1 MARNNKGLNKY
12 GSYFD
17 LQRKAKQRKE
27 SARDLEQGLKLTKE
41 SILDVFEYLH
51 PAQEVVVN
59 SNIMTISGDSY
70 LKKNEVK
77 KAYDYN
83 KTITPVIQ
91 RLYENNFF
99 DIVSGKYESAKDA
112 MVKTIEYN
120 LTKNPIK
127 LNQRGSSN
135 ENLAGLQNKFKQIEE
150 IKEATKNGKPASFF
164 VYDTETIGGMD
175 TNGIWRPMGITE
187 FSMHQIDGNGN
198 ATGMGRMDVV
208 LGLREYDKS
217 GNRITKAEDLPII
230 KQIVEAVENG
240 NIAANEELRVTA
252 SRFSLYGDNRTKL
265 VNNADGSFKVGK
277 FIDTEEGDMTDLER
291 IKRGAQRLINAGLK
305 SDEKT
310 VNGVPIDVYNFMSA
324 MSTSQQYVKKNPG
337 MFIDQN
343 GSIFDMPVINSN
355 ANKYLEMYPQLKTM
369 FDGHFNKGFSFA
381 PDMNNHFDF
390 LGVLQNFQD
399 LYGSKELYGDLIANI
414 KGGGLNK
421 QENILK
427 TFFDKLELPAHVASS
442 DVEALG
448 HFITGNSDILLQ
460 RTGHSNLIDFLQ
472 SKINAKVTP
481 DTGVELVPGKHLLKA
496 RKINTGSFQG
506 KGLLNFAIDNNTGD
520 VFTAGNVM
528 IKNGVAEK
536 KNYHVGAGF
545 NENAFY
551 TIKSIKQVNADS
563 EYIKM
568 ANVVSPQNATNQ
580 MYAVTLDRAVNKVGK
595 HSRFDNYSQVLLFNS
610 ETELHAGLA
619 NYFNISAEIL
629 DNGEFNILNMDDFD
643 IREFDVIKGEFVA
656 KDVRANHSKT
666 HTQIVNE
673 AIDFQN
679 QKTIT
684 SRADGYF
691 NRGDGYGKV
700 KKSLGIQKNAQEV
713 LNRNLNTNELVEIMS
728 SNVARG
734 NMAMT
739 IEQAQAIKA
748 NFVKAVANK
757 KGEYTQA
764 AVENYSAYMD
774 VINANS
780 NYYNKIIDIVENS
793 KTFKNVTKDL
803 KNIEDAQYNDIV
815 KTLFNKADRY
825 AREHLAN
832 NIYDH
837 EGRIKKS
844 ILGNE
849 ALQADMSYFK
859 GLYEIDLSGM
869 PGAVNTSYY
878 DITKSGPENLLR
890 IDLNKPK
897 NQGFDLLKGIRT
909 ALHGD
914 KDIRA
919 KDIDDLNV
927 KDFRKFADFILKDED
942 LVSGLSESLVKELKA
957 IAYDEAD
964 YNPVSTADS
973 FIKELRNIK
982 SNKPFAGIISTDMQM
997 RTLTS
1002 HSGFVN
1008 ALNSKKF
1015 LDELDEILP
1024 EYLNSLK
1031 IRQLN
1036 GSKERAAE
1044 FVNDFLLGHYIPSA
1058 EPTEIAHRTVIK
1070 EMKDYLTDLVHSIDI
1085 TGAEI
1090 GVDSNNGNIL
1100 VKKSNGQSNVLK
1112 LPKIKQY
1119 ENTDTWYI
1127 QMDKMNIKLENTV
1140 DFGVSKAGNRVTI
1153 GNSTTFGE
1161 IVKSMGTAT
1170 NRSAKAYEKAL
1181 PGNAEKEALLKIE
1194 QLTSGV
1200 NKKIRN
1206 LSTVNS
1212 FNGNDLNSNKLV
1224 GYSSIVN
1231 ILPELFGKGGRLN
1244 YLINDKKFLDSKL
1257 SELMAKDLE
1266 RYKNPGTKLEKLDA
1280 NMIKDLEKN
1289 LYELLPILAEN
1300 AGIEGLPDVEE
1311 LLKNVSF
1318 TANEKQSSSL
1328 KGVIGGMQLYS
1339 PQSATDNT
1347 QRPTI
1352 LASGNAIP
1360 MRMKNALKLQEQSTG
1375 VIAGNMISNA
1385 MTDKSTLYNLNGV
1398 GMTTTDVMLDVAYLD
1413 TNALDIIK
1421 NNHFAKV
1428 MDENNV
1434 ESNSVK
1440 QMDKMFKR
1448 MSRIN
1453 TYEQE
1458 RHMDGRIFEGLHG
1471 LIPAQIE
1478 NVSASKDFVNATK
1491 EMTTAEAQKQLND
1504 IIGVR
1509 GSIVVND
1516 KGEYEYKSAIGKHV
1530 KRGDSVIK
1538 IKGYGDKLETIT
1550 PKMQEGIFIH
1560 RFQKQNGMTLTDA
1573 EITKIIN
1580 DNKNLFATADS
1591 NIDKSVIL
1599 EQLLDTKYNAQGR
1612 YRIES
1617 TTAMGL
1623 VKPMSSSAEKGMT
1636 NLNYVQTGSMDKNVE
1651 KFFKTLGYESSVKG
1665 RVVTDD
1671 AIKLYMHDAGKKK
1684 VNKALEAAGFK
1695 DVNQMLE
1702 AVGKERNMFNE
1713 FLFGGMLNSK
1723 AHMIVND
1730 GVLKHENSGQV
1741 QFGVLQKSI
1750 DNIIKKHGGDVE
1762 KAYEEVVGII
1772 NNGEKGNREKY
1783 QFLKRRNLK
1792 STDKAL
1798 ATEFIVKDG
1807 RIQMPDMGTSL
1818 DDLSVTE
1825 IDKLKNL
1832 IIKLD
1837 EVREGHGEKVVHT
1850 SGYIQ
1855 KWNKK
1860 TKQMELEEIT
1870 SKNPVLGAWQKE
1882 MIGDKEVL
1890 VAPLTKESMKLLPDV
1905 ETQSGT
1911 EYRYFE
1917 LQKESLNLKQ
1927 QIKLS
1932 GDKEKKD
1939 ALMKRVNA
1947 IDEELRNYESI
1958 SKRMKITNLEY
1969 QLLDRIGITSDY
1981 LNLLD
1986 SHITDKTVDESTLVS
2001 GILKGKIERG
2011 EDGNLKIVDDNLK
2024 KPALDS
2030 WLKRHKGL
2038 LSYKPNEELQLLA
2051 EDVAEGAEYEH
2062 LAKIFSNAE
2071 KHGYKLGVESAEN
2084 IYKSDMAK
2092 AANEFNNGKSSIEYL
2107 KKKGF
2112 EVKHVDD
2119 INFEVD
2125 DLATKHM
2132 IIDLGKDFDYEHRY
2146 IASPGLGY
2154 KLNQDDEV
2162 LTNGQKELNGLARMY
2177 DDWKQVRHLESEREN
2192 LKLKMQEKALNA
2204 KKEIRNSIYGKNAFM
2219 DSINHVYV
2227 DDVNY
2232 RLKASGAVTSSFAKG
2247 LNQSDIQID
2256 NDLLSG
2262 SFIDGKSLAQHHQ
2275 EGRHYDY
2282 KFVSLE
2288 TMRNKGMFTKEMME
2302 GYGIDVKNLNI
2313 DEAEKEMIKLLKK
2326 NGTMDIT
2333 GRYPNNMI
2341 DSLTVT
2347 HVFLDETL
2355 VGNQTKVSG
2364 VSGLK
2369 MLLDHDGDSVSSFSL
2384 NYTAADGRKIDYGMF
2399 VNNREAVKQM
2409 SEEAYNEFSR
2419 LEATTTFRAAT
2430 ENHKWLKDVEDIIV
2444 KDAIKNSDMANLGNT
2459 AFVPGGNSV
2468 LGNISPAA
2476 ISRIDRMIDLDE
2488 TENIVRE
2495 AVEKSNEFLANKEFA
2510 SKVNLLSKPV
2520 DELSNAEFFDN
2531 ALSVLKTAQGEGLIE
2546 KDYLTKAENAVI
2558 SKLLTEKAATATLSK
2573 TGVAT
2578 TGGINVATNAIK
2590 QAAYDVMGHSNPM
2603 EIDMLKTALYVPEQA
2618 AISYKKVKT
2627 AFDDTKGRD
2636 ITEILTKMFPSNHN
2650 GGAASVA
2657 AGIDE
2662 FNNWYKTHAG
2672 DKLLDI
2678 YEQFKG
2684 RMDSDVVKS
2693 IGNDI
2698 EKQKDH
2704 VLKTL
2709 GGTLNALGGNEIFQS
2724 QRLNYRSRHA
2734 AGEIIGYSG
2743 PDDNFGSVT
2752 ARLRGE
2758 YQDGFA
2764 ASYKEAQDVLRESSQ
2779 VKAHAKMS
2787 YAQSNSQ
2794 TTKSM
2799 GAAVMDFISNTDV
2812 GSVKVGSS
2820 LGMAVLG
2827 LAGGLMAAGYASGN
2841 PLNDKQASQVVQEE
2855 QQPVQTMSIPDFMD
2869 KQGGYVTGNTQQGYI
2884 INIKAD
2890 TKKGRKHMQ
2899 RIMKQAAEASV
2910 GGAVSVNM
2918 NIKNLQDRGITDSD
2932 IENFLNR
2939 HL

>member
-59 SNIMTISGDSY
+59 SNIMTVSGDSY
-70 LKKNEVK
+70 LRKNEVK

-83 KTITPVIQ
+83 KTITPVVQ
-91 RLYENNFF
+91 QLYENNFF
-99 DIVSGKYESAKDA
+99 NIVSGKYETATDT
-112 MVKTIEYN
+112 MIKTIEYN

-135 ENLAGLQNKFKQIEE
+135 ENLAGLQNKFEQVEK
-150 IKEATKNGKPASFF
+150 IKAATKNGESASFF

-198 ATGMGRMDVV
+198 ATGLGRMDVV
-208 LGLREYDKS
+208 LGLREHDKT
-217 GNRITKAEDLPII
+217 GKRITKAEDLPII
-230 KQIVEAVENG
+230 KQIEEAVRNG

-252 SRFSLYGDNRTKL
+252 SRLSLYGDNRTKL
-265 VNNADGSFKVGK
+265 ISNADGSFRVGK
-277 FIDTEEGDMTDLER
+277 FIDTEEGDMTDLVR
-291 IKRGAQRLINAGLK
+291 IKRGAQRLIDAGIK
-305 SDEKT
+305 SDEKAI
-310 VNGVPIDVYNFMSA
+310 NGVPIDVYNFMNA
-324 MSTSQQYVKKNPG
+324 MSTSQKYVKQNLG

-355 ANKYLEMYPQLKTM
+355 ANKYLEMYPQLKNM
-369 FDGHFNKGFSFA
+369 FDGHFSKGFSFA

-427 TFFDKLELPAHVASS
+427 SFFNKLELPAHVASS

-448 HFITGNSDILLQ
+448 HFITGDSDILKE
-460 RTGHSNLIDFLQ
+460 RTGYSNLIDFLQ
-472 SKINAKVTP
+472 SKISSKVTP
-481 DTGVELVPGKHLLKA
+481 DTGIELVPGKHLLKA

-520 VFTAGNVM
+520 VFTAGNIM
-528 IKNGVAEK
+528 IKNGIAEK

-580 MYAVTLDRAVNKVGK
+580 MYAVTLDRAVNEVGK

-643 IREFDVIKGEFVA
+643 IREFDVIKGHFVA
-656 KDVRANHSKT
+656 SDVRANHSKT

-684 SRADGYF
+684 SRTDGYF

-700 KKSLGIQKNAQEV
+700 KKSLGIQRNAREV
-713 LNRNLNTNELVEIMS
+713 LNRNLSTNELVTVMS
-728 SNVARG
+728 GNVAKG

-748 NFVKAVANK
+748 NFVKTVANK

-780 NYYNKIIDIVENS
+780 EYYNKIINIVENS
-793 KTFKNVTKDL
+793 STFKNVTKDL

-815 KTLFNKADRY
+815 KTLFDKADRY
-825 AREHLAN
+825 AREHLASN
-832 NIYDH
+832 MYDH

-859 GLYEIDLSGM
+859 GLYEIDLSAM

-878 DITKSGPENLLR
+878 DITKASPENLLR

-914 KDIRA
+914 RDIRA
-919 KDIDDLNV
+919 KDIDELNV
-927 KDFRKFADFILKDED
+927 KDFRKFADFILKDKD
-942 LVSGLSESLVKELKA
+942 IVNGLSKGLIEELKG

-982 SNKPFAGIISTDMQM
+982 SKKPFAGIISTDMQM

-1008 ALNSKKF
+1008 ALNSKDF
-1015 LDELDEILP
+1015 LGELDEILP
-1024 EYLNSLK
+1024 SYLDSLK

-1044 FVNDFLLGHYIPSA
+1044 FVNDFLLGHYIPSTN
-1058 EPTEIAHRTVIK
+1058 PTHITHKTVVK

-1085 TGAEI
+1085 TGATI
-1090 GVDSNNGNIL
+1090 GVDDNNGNIL

-1112 LPKIKQY
+1112 LPKIRQY
-1119 ENTDTWYI
+1119 EDTDTWYI

-1140 DFGVSKAGNRVTI
+1140 DFGLSKAGNRVTV
-1153 GNSTTFGE
+1153 GHSTTFGD
-1161 IVKSMGTAT
+1161 IVNSMGSAT
-1170 NRSAKAYEKAL
+1170 NRSARAYEKAL
-1181 PGNAEKEALLKIE
+1181 PGNAEKEALLKVE
-1194 QLTSGV
+1194 QLTSGI

-1206 LSTVNS
+1206 LSTINS
-1212 FNGNDLNSNKLV
+1212 FNGNDLNSNRTV

-1231 ILPELFGKGGRLN
+1231 ILPELFGKGGKLN
-1244 YLINDKKFLDSKL
+1244 YLTNNQKFLDSKL
-1257 SELMAKDLE
+1257 QELLEKDLE
-1266 RYKNPGTKLEKLDA
+1266 RYMKPGTKLENLDA

-1300 AGIEGLPDVEE
+1300 AGVEGNPDIME
-1311 LLKNVSF
+1311 LLTNVSF
-1318 TANEKQSSSL
+1318 TANEKQSSGL
-1328 KGVIGGMQLYS
+1328 KGVMGGMQLYS

-1360 MRMKNALKLQEQSTG
+1360 MRMENALKLQEQSTG

-1385 MTDKSTLYNLNGV
+1385 MTDKSTLHSLNGV

-1413 TNALDIIK
+1413 TNALEIINK
-1421 NNHFAKV
+1421 NHFAKV
-1428 MDENNV
+1428 MDKNNV
-1434 ESNSVK
+1434 DSNTVE

-1504 IIGVR
+1504 VIGVR
-1509 GSIVVND
+1509 GSIVVNE

-1530 KRGDSVIK
+1530 KRGDSVLK

-1560 RFQKQNGMTLTDA
+1560 RFQKQNGMTLTDD

-1580 DNKNLFATADS
+1580 ENKHLFVNTDS
-1591 NIDKSVIL
+1591 NIDRSVIL
-1599 EQLLDTKYNAQGR
+1599 EKLLDTKYNAQGR

-1636 NLNYVQTGSMDKNVE
+1636 NLNFVQTGSMDKNV
-1651 KFFKTLGYESSVKG
+1651 KQFFKTLGYESNVKG
-1665 RVVTDD
+1665 RVVTGD
-1671 AIKLYMHDAGKKK
+1671 AIKLYMHDAGIDK

-1695 DVNQMLE
+1695 DVNEMLK
-1702 AVGKERNMFNE
+1702 AVDKERNMFNE
-1713 FLFGGMLNSK
+1713 FLFGGMLKSK
-1723 AHMIVND
+1723 AHIIVND

-1741 QFGVLQKSI
+1741 QFGMLQKSI
-1750 DNIIKKHGGDVE
+1750 DNIIKKHGGNVE
-1762 KAYEEVVGII
+1762 KAYKEVVDII
-1772 NNGEKGNREKY
+1772 NETDKDGNKKY
-1783 QFLKRRNLK
+1783 QFLTRRNLR
-1792 STDKAL
+1792 TTEA
-1798 ATEFIVKDG
+1798 AVGTEFIVKDG

-1832 IIKLD
+1832 IVRLD
-1837 EVREGHGEKVVHT
+1837 EAREGHGEKVVHT

-1860 TKQMELEEIT
+1860 TKQMEFEEIT
-1870 SKNPVLGAWQKE
+1870 EKNPVLGAWQKE

-1890 VAPLTKESMKLLPDV
+1890 VAPITKESMKLLPDV
-1905 ETQSGT
+1905 ETESGS

-1917 LQKESLNLKQ
+1917 LQKQSLELKKE
-1927 QIKLS
+1927 IKAS
-1932 GDKEKKD
+1932 GDKGEKD

-1969 QLLDRIGITSDY
+1969 QLLDRIGITDDY

-1986 SHITDKTVDESTLVS
+1986 SHLADKTVHESTLVE

-2011 EDGNLKIVDDNLK
+2011 KDGNLKIVDENLK

-2038 LSYKPNEELQLLA
+2038 LAYKPNEELQLLA
-2051 EDVAEGAEYEH
+2051 GDVVKGAEYEH
-2062 LAKIFSNAE
+2062 LAEVYKNADA
-2071 KHGYKLGVESAEN
+2071 HGYKLGVESAEK

-2092 AANEFNNGKSSIEYL
+2092 AAYEFNNGKTSIEYL
-2107 KKKGF
+2107 KNKGF
-2112 EVKHVDD
+2112 QVKHVDD

-2125 DLATKHM
+2125 DLATQHM
-2132 IIDLGKDFDYEHRY
+2132 IIDLGKDFDYQYRY

-2177 DDWKQVRHLESEREN
+2177 DNWKQVRNLEGESEN
-2192 LKLKMQEKALNA
+2192 YKLKMQEKALNA
-2204 KKEIRNSIYGKNAFM
+2204 KKEIKNSIYGKNAYM
-2219 DSINHVYV
+2219 DSINYVYA

-2247 LNQSDIQID
+2247 LNQTDIEID

-2262 SFIDGKSLAQHHQ
+2262 SFIDGKSLAQHHK

-2302 GYGIDVKNLNI
+2302 GYGIDVNKIGI
-2313 DEAEKEMIKLLKK
+2313 DEAEEQMIGLLKK
-2326 NGTMDIT
+2326 HGTMDIT

-2341 DSLTVT
+2341 DSLTAT

-2355 VGNQTKVSG
+2355 VSNQTKVSG

-2419 LEATTTFRAAT
+2419 LEATTTFKAET
-2430 ENHKWLKDVEDIIV
+2430 ENHKWLKDVEDVIV
-2444 KDAIKNSDMANLGNT
+2444 KDAIRNSNMANLGST
-2459 AFVPGGNSV
+2459 AFVPGGNSI

-2476 ISRIDRMIDLDE
+2476 ISRIDRMVDLDE

-2495 AVEKSNEFLANKEFA
+2495 AVEKSNEFLANKDFA
-2510 SKVNLLSKPV
+2510 SKVSLINKSA
-2520 DELSNAEFFDN
+2520 DDLSNAEFFDN
-2531 ALSVLKTAQGEGLIE
+2531 TLSVLKTAQSEGLIDSE
-2546 KDYLTKAENAVI
+2546 YLTKAENAVV

-2590 QAAYDVMGHSNPM
+2590 QAGYDVLGHSKPM

-2636 ITEILTKMFPSNHN
+2636 ITEILTNMFPSHYN
-2650 GGAASVA
+2650 GGSASVVA
-2657 AGIDE
+2657 NIED
-2662 FNNWYKTHAG
+2662 FNNWYQTHAG

-2684 RMDSDVVKS
+2684 RISKDTVNFIGDNKDLQKS
-2693 IGNDI
+2693 F
-2698 EKQKDH
+2698 
-2704 VLKTL
+2704 VLKTV
-2709 GGTLNALGGNEIFQS
+2709 GGTLNELGGNEVFQA

-2734 AGEIIGYSG
+2734 AGEVIGHSG
-2743 PDDNFGSVT
+2743 EDTFGSVT
-2752 ARLRGE
+2752 ARIRGE
-2758 YQDGFA
+2758 YDHRFN
-2764 ASYKEAQDVLRESSQ
+2764 ASHKEAQEIMKESSQ
-2779 VKAHAKMS
+2779 VKAHAQMS
-2787 YAQSNSQ
+2787 YAQANTQ
-2794 TTKSM
+2794 TAKSM
-2799 GAAVMDFISNTDV
+2799 GGAVMDFITKADV
-2812 GSVKVGSS
+2812 GSVKVGSG
-2820 LGMAVLG
+2820 LGMAALG

-2841 PLNDKQASQVVQEE
+2841 PLNDKQASQVAQEG

-2918 NIKNLQDRGITDSD
+2918 NIRNNGDRGITDAD
-2932 IENFLNR
+2932 IENFLDR